1 MLINFFLAL
10 RKYKVPVTLRELM
23 DLLAALQHRIVY
35 ADLDDFYLLSRTC
48 LVKDEKNYDK
58 YDRAFSAYFKGLEDL
73 HGMLE
78 SLIPDEWLRREFE
91 KTLTPEELEKI
102 KSLGGLEKL
111 IEAFQKAREEEE
123 KRAAEEAAKKGK
135 EGKEGKEGE
144 EGDDPNQKG
153 KRGAGGLGKGK
164 KQKAKKV
171 WDQRQYKNLDD
182 SVELG
187 TRNIKL
193 ALRRLR
199 KFARTGKEEELD
211 MDDTIR
217 STANNGGMLD
227 IRMRPE
233 RKNTVKVLLFFDI
246 GGSMDAHVK
255 ICEELFSATRT
266 EFKHMASFY
275 FHNFIYESV
284 WKDNRRRMNERIP
297 TFEILNKY
305 AHDYKVVFV
314 GDATMAPYEITHAGG
329 SVEHWNEEPGAAW
342 LSRFT
347 TLYDRLV
354 WINPTPQETWEY
366 SNSVGMTRELVNGR
380 MFPLTIRGLEESM
393 NYLSK

>member
-1 MLINFFLAL
+1 MLINFFLTL
-10 RKYKVPVTLRELM
+10 RKYKVPVTIRELM
-23 DLLAALQHRIVY
+23 DLLQALQYRLVY
-35 ADLDDFYLLSRTC
+35 ASIDDFYLLSRTC
-48 LVKDEKNYDK
+48 LVKDEKHYDK
-58 YDRAFSAYFKGLEDL
+58 FDRAFAAYFKGLEDL
-73 HGMLE
+73 HGLLE

-91 KTLTPEELEKI
+91 KSLTPEELERI

-111 IEAFQKAREEEE
+111 IEAFQEAKAEQERQ
-123 KRAAEEAAKKGK
+123 EAQK
-135 EGKEGKEGE
+135 GKEGE
-144 EGDDPNQKG
+144 EGQEGDDPNRVGRKG
-153 KRGAGGLGKGK
+153 PGGMGQGK
-164 KQKAKKV
+164 KKKAKKV

-199 KFARTGKEEELD
+199 KFARSGKDEELD
-211 MDDTIR
+211 MDNSIQ
-217 STANNGGMLD
+217 STAHNGGMLD

-255 ICEELFSATRT
+255 VCEELFSATRT
-266 EFKHMASFY
+266 EFKHMESFY

-284 WKDNRRRMNERIP
+284 WKDNKRRMSERLP
-297 TFEILNKY
+297 TWEILNKY

-329 SVEHWNEEPGAAW
+329 SVEHWNEEPGAQW
-342 LSRFT
+342 MQRFRD
-347 TLYDRLV
+347 LYDKLV

-366 SNSVGMTRELVNGR
+366 SSSVGLTQQLVDGQ
-380 MFPLTIRGLEESM
+380 MYPLTIRGLEEGM
-393 NYLSK
+393 NRLSK

>member
-1 MLINFFLAL
+1 MLINFFLTL
-10 RKYKVPVTLRELM
+10 RKYKVPVTIRELM
-23 DLLAALQHRIVY
+23 DLIAALQSRLVY
-35 ADLDDFYLLSRTC
+35 ANIDDFYLLSRTC

-58 YDRAFSAYFKGLEDL
+58 FDRAFSAYFKGLDDL
-73 HGMLE
+73 HGLLE
-78 SLIPDEWLRREFE
+78 SMIPDEWLRREFE
-91 KTLTPEELEKI
+91 KSLTPEELEKI

-111 IEAFQKAREEEE
+111 IEAFQKAKEEEE
-123 KRAAEEAAKKGK
+123 RRQAEEAK
-135 EGKEGKEGE
+135 EGQ
-144 EGDDPNQKG
+144 EGDEDRDGQKG
-153 KRGAGGLGKGK
+153 PGGLGKGK
-164 KQKAKKV
+164 KKKAKKV

-199 KFARTGKEEELD
+199 KFARTGLEEELD
-211 MDDTIR
+211 MDNTIR
-217 STANNGGMLD
+217 STAHNGGMLD
-227 IRMRPE
+227 IKLRPE
-233 RKNTVKVLLFFDI
+233 RKNTVKVLLFLDI

-266 EFKHMASFY
+266 EFKHLESFY

-284 WKDNRRRMNERIP
+284 WKDNRRRMNERMP
-297 TFEILNKY
+297 TWEILNKY
-305 AHDYKVVFV
+305 AQDYKVVFV

-342 LSRFT
+342 MSRFSE
-347 TLYDRLV
+347 LYDKLV

-366 SNSVGMTRELVNGR
+366 SSSVSMTKELVSGE
-380 MFPLTIRGLEESM
+380 MYPLTIRGLEEGM
-393 NYLSK
+393 NTLSK

>member
-1 MLINFFLAL
+1 MLINFFLTL
-10 RKYKVPVTLRELM
+10 RKYKVPVTIRELM
-23 DLLAALQHRIVY
+23 DLLQALQYRLVY
-35 ADLDDFYLLSRTC
+35 ASIDDFYLLSRTC
-48 LVKDEKNYDK
+48 LVKDEKHYDK
-58 YDRAFSAYFKGLEDL
+58 FDRAFAAYFKGLEDL
-73 HGMLE
+73 HGLLE

-91 KTLTPEELEKI
+91 KSLTPEELERI

-111 IEAFQKAREEEE
+111 IEAFQEAKAEQERQ
-123 KRAAEEAAKKGK
+123 EAQK
-135 EGKEGKEGE
+135 GKEGE
-144 EGDDPNQKG
+144 EGQEGDDPNRVGRKG
-153 KRGAGGLGKGK
+153 PGGMGQGK
-164 KQKAKKV
+164 KKKAKKV

-199 KFARTGKEEELD
+199 KFARSGKDEELD
-211 MDDTIR
+211 MDSTIQ
-217 STANNGGMLD
+217 STAHNGGMLD

-255 ICEELFSATRT
+255 VCEELFSATRT
-266 EFKHMASFY
+266 EFKHMESFY

-284 WKDNRRRMNERIP
+284 WKDNKRRMSERLP
-297 TFEILNKY
+297 TWEILNKY

-329 SVEHWNEEPGAAW
+329 SVEHWNEEPGAQW
-342 LSRFT
+342 MQRFRD
-347 TLYDRLV
+347 LYDKLV
-354 WINPTPQETWEY
+354 WISPTPQETWEY
-366 SNSVGMTRELVNGR
+366 SSSVGLTQQLVDGQ
-380 MFPLTIRGLEESM
+380 MYPLTIRGLEEGM
-393 NYLSK
+393 NRLSK

>member
-1 MLINFFLAL
+1 MLINFFLTL
-10 RKYKVPVTLRELM
+10 RKYKVPVTIRELM
-23 DLLAALQHRIVY
+23 DLLQALQYRLVY
-35 ADLDDFYLLSRTC
+35 ANIDDFYLLSRTC
-48 LVKDEKNYDK
+48 LVKDEKHYDK
-58 YDRAFSAYFKGLEDL
+58 FDRAFAAYFKGLEDL
-73 HGMLE
+73 HGLLE

-91 KTLTPEELEKI
+91 KSLTPEELEKI

-111 IEAFQKAREEEE
+111 IEAFQEAKAEQERQ
-123 KRAAEEAAKKGK
+123 EAQKGR
-135 EGKEGKEGE
+135 EGE
-144 EGDDPNQKG
+144 EGQEGDDPNRTGRKG
-153 KRGAGGLGKGK
+153 PGGMGQGK
-164 KQKAKKV
+164 KKKAKKV

-199 KFARTGKEEELD
+199 KFARSGKDEELD
-211 MDDTIR
+211 MDGTIQH
-217 STANNGGMLD
+217 TAHNGGMLD

-255 ICEELFSATRT
+255 VCEELFSATRT
-266 EFKHMASFY
+266 EFKHMESFY

-284 WKDNRRRMNERIP
+284 WKDNRRRMNERLP
-297 TFEILNKY
+297 TWEILNKY
-305 AHDYKVVFV
+305 PQDYKVVFV

-329 SVEHWNEEPGAAW
+329 SVEHWNEEPGAMW
-342 LSRFT
+342 LQRFAEV
-347 TLYDRLV
+347 YDKLV

-366 SNSVGMTRELVNGR
+366 STSVGMTRDLVNGQ
-380 MFPLTIRGLEESM
+380 MFPLTIRGLEEGM
-393 NYLSK
+393 NFLSK

>member
-1 MLINFFLAL
+1 MLINFFLTL
-10 RKYKVPVTLRELM
+10 RKYKVPVTIRELM
-23 DLLAALQHRIVY
+23 DLLQALEYKLVY
-35 ADLDDFYLLSRTC
+35 ANIDDFYLLSRTC
-48 LVKDEKNYDK
+48 LVKDEKHYDK
-58 YDRAFSAYFKGLEDL
+58 FDRAFAAYFKGLEDL
-73 HGMLE
+73 HGLLE

-91 KTLTPEELEKI
+91 KSLTPEELEKI

-111 IEAFQKAREEEE
+111 IEAFQEAKAEQERQ
-123 KRAAEEAAKKGK
+123 EAQK
-135 EGKEGKEGE
+135 GKEGE
-144 EGDDPNQKG
+144 EGQEGDDPNRVGRKG
-153 KRGAGGLGKGK
+153 PGGMGQGK
-164 KQKAKKV
+164 KKKAKKV

-187 TRNIKL
+187 TRNIKM

-199 KFARTGKEEELD
+199 KFARTGKDEELD
-211 MDDTIR
+211 MDNTIR
-217 STANNGGMLD
+217 STAHNGGMLD

-233 RKNTVKVLLFFDI
+233 RKNTVKVLLFLDI

-255 ICEELFSATRT
+255 VCEELFSATRT
-266 EFKHMASFY
+266 EFKHLESFY

-297 TFEILNKY
+297 TWEILNKY

-329 SVEHWNEEPGAAW
+329 SVEHWNEEPGALW
-342 LSRFT
+342 LQRFT
-347 TLYDRLV
+347 TIYDKLV

-366 SNSVGMTRELVNGR
+366 STSVGMTQELVDGQ
-380 MFPLTIRGLEESM
+380 MFPLTVRGLEESM
-393 NYLSK
+393 NQLSK

>member
-1 MLINFFLAL
+1 MLINFFLTL
-10 RKYKVPVTLRELM
+10 RKYRVPVTLRELM

-35 ADLDDFYLLSRTC
+35 ADIDDFYLLSRTC

-58 YDRAFSAYFKGLEDL
+58 FDRAFAAYFKGLEDL

-123 KRAAEEAAKKGK
+123 KRAAEKAK
-135 EGKEGKEGE
+135 EGKEGREGE
-144 EGDDPNQKG
+144 EGDDPNQQGRK
-153 KRGAGGLGKGK
+153 GAGGLGKGK

-211 MDDTIR
+211 MDDTIK

-227 IRMRPE
+227 IKMRPE
-233 RKNTVKVLLFFDI
+233 RKNTVKVLTFFDI

-275 FHNFIYESV
+275 FHNFPYESM

-297 TFEILNKY
+297 TFEILHKY

-329 SVEHWNEEPGAAW
+329 SVEHWNEEPGALW
-342 LSRFT
+342 LSRFAG
-347 TLYDRLV
+347 LFDKLV
-354 WINPTPQETWEY
+354 WSNPTPQETWEY
-366 SNSVGMTRELVNGR
+366 SNSVGITRDLVKGH

-393 NYLSK
+393 NYLTK